1 MRENSVHTVRTT
13 GVSPLLRTECTVL
26 SRTPPPQS
34 HLCLGLDQHLDAS
47 IIAPQT
53 GDVQRS
59 LSNAICNRW
68 VDTALNEPL
77 NLVWL
82 VLLRLCPRHA
92 RISIALSERAWFCK
106 HSPGMIKRRARGSSE
121 CETDALE
128 RNWLIASDI
137 AMLSRCGQHFL
148 GAATPPMQV

>member
-1 MRENSVHTVRTT
+1 MREKSVHTVRTT

-26 SRTPPPQS
+26 SRTRPPKS
-34 HLCLGLDQHLDAS
+34 HLGLGLDQHLDAS

-92 RISIALSERAWFCK
+92 RISIALSEREGG
-106 HSPGMIKRRARGSSE
+106 HSSLVRRQQAGPPGKMRAGCLWVRTQRRPPISRLRCAGS
-121 CETDALE
+121 C
-128 RNWLIASDI
+128 R
-137 AMLSRCGQHFL
+137 
-148 GAATPPMQV
+148 